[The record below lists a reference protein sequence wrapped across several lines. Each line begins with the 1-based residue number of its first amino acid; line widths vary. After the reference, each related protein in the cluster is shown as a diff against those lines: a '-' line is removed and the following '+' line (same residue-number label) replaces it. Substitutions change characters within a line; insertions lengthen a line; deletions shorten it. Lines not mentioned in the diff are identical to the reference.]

1 MLKLSYYTEPQE
13 IDTIVFKKLIPGD
26 HLLCQFKKVID
37 FEAFREL
44 VKDCYS
50 PDRGRSAED
59 PVRMIKLEILQFLYG
74 LSDREVLKQL
84 QVNVAYRYFLDLS
97 LDSELPTSGLLSQF
111 RQRLGQERHQALF
124 EEVIR
129 QARQLGLVKDRL
141 RLKDATHVIANIAI
155 PTTIQLVAQTR
166 ERLLR
171 SAKPYAKE
179 RVAAEEQQAE
189 EIRKVTVDLSDI
201 ERLWQ
206 RVEHLRRIVGW
217 ADEVQKS
224 LGTLLEKADPRRERF
239 DAMLVV
245 AHRIVDESG
254 DPDQKDRVVSSV
266 DPDARCGKH
275 GAFYDG
281 YALDI
286 SMDADSELITAV
298 DTPPANQDEAANAA
312 HLVKQEQQA
321 QGNRVEALSIDGIGF
336 VGEVLREL
344 KDPNGLG
351 LVVYVPPREWTQ
363 AGHPYFAAADFHLT
377 ADGLTLVC
385 PAEEETQARYRNGLD
400 TSWHFQFTHR
410 QCQACPLLCQCMAK
424 LPATRGRQV
433 NKNDYDAEYQA
444 AREFAQTEA
453 YTQVRQQHPKIER
466 KLAEIIRY
474 HAGRRTRFRGS
485 WQVAIQYLLTTLV
498 VNLKRMVRL
507 LFIPAQASACG
518 SVA

>member
-1 MLKLSYYTEPQE
+1 MLKSSYYSEPQE
-13 IDTIVFKKLIPGD
+13 IDTLVFEKLIPGD
-26 HLLCQFKKVID
+26 HLLRQFKKAID

-129 QARQLGLVKDRL
+129 QARQKGLVKDRL

-179 RVAAEEQQAE
+179 QVAVEEQRAE
-189 EIRKVTVDLSDI
+189 EIRKVTADLSDI

-206 RVEHLRRIVGW
+206 RVEHLRRIVSW
-217 ADEVQKS
+217 ADEVQRN
-224 LGTLLEKADPRRERF
+224 LGVLPAKADPRRERF
-239 DAMLVV
+239 DEMLKV

-254 DPDQKDRVVSSV
+254 NPDQKDRVVSSV

-336 VGEVLREL
+336 VGEILREL

-351 LVVYVPPREWTQ
+351 LVVYVPPRDWTPANQ
-363 AGHPYFAAADFHLT
+363 SYFAASDFHLT

-400 TSWHFQFTHR
+400 TTWHYQFKLS
-410 QCQACPLLCQCMAK
+410 QCRACPLLCQCMEK
-424 LPATRGRQV
+424 LPAKRGRQV

-444 AREFAQTEA
+444 ARDLAQTQA
-453 YTQVRQQHPKIER
+453 YTQVRQLHPKIER

-474 HAGRRTRFRGS
+474 HAGRRTRFRGG

-507 LFIPAQASACG
+507 LFILPQASACG

>member
-1 MLKLSYYTEPQE
+1 
-13 IDTIVFKKLIPGD
+13 
-26 HLLCQFKKVID
+26 
-37 FEAFREL
+37 
-44 VKDCYS
+44 
-50 PDRGRSAED
+50 
-59 PVRMIKLEILQFLYG
+59 MIKLEILQFYYG

-84 QVNVAYRYFLDLS
+84 QVNVAYRFFLDLS

-129 QARQLGLVKDRL
+129 QARQLGLVKDHL
-141 RLKDATHVIANIAI
+141 RIKDATHVIANIAI

-171 SAKPYAKE
+171 SIKPYAKE
-179 RVAAEEQQAE
+179 RVTAEEQRAE
-189 EIRKVTVDLSDI
+189 EIRKVTADLSDV

-206 RVEHLRRIVGW
+206 RIAHLRRIVGW
-217 ADEVQKS
+217 ADEVQKN
-224 LGTLLEKADPRRERF
+224 LGVPPGKTDPHRERF
-239 DAMLVV
+239 DEMLKV

-254 DPDQKDRVVSSV
+254 DPNKKDRVLSSV

-312 HLVKQEQQA
+312 RLVKQEQHA

-336 VGEVLREL
+336 VGQVLREL

-351 LVVYVPPREWTQ
+351 LVVYVPPRDWT
-363 AGHPYFAAADFHLT
+363 PVDPSYFAASDFHLT
-377 ADGLTLVC
+377 EDGLTLVC
-385 PAEEETQARYRNGLD
+385 PAEEETQSRYRNGLD
-400 TSWHFQFTHR
+400 TTWHYQFTLR
-410 QCQACPLLCQCMAK
+410 QCRACLLLCKCMKK
-424 LPATRGRQV
+424 LPVARGRQV

-453 YTQVRQQHPKIER
+453 YTQVRQIHPKIER

-474 HAGRRTRFRGS
+474 HAGRRTRFRGG

-498 VNLKRMVRL
+498 VNLKRMAKL
-507 LFIPAQASACG
+507 LLIPSRAPGLAT
-518 SVA
+518 